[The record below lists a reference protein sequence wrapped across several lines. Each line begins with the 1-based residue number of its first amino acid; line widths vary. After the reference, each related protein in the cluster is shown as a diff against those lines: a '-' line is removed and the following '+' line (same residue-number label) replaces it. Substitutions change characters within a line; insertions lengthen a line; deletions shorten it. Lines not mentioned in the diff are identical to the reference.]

1 MIQFRPLIRDPILV
15 SFVIGAIF
23 GIVATIGMYASEQ
36 EQQNK
41 KRYAGMFKY
50 TMVVIVLSFLTV
62 ILLKIHYG
70 L

>member
-1 MIQFRPLIRDPILV
+1 MV
-15 SFVIGAIF
+15 A
-23 GIVATIGMYASEQ
+23 ATIGMYVSEQ

-41 KRYAGMFKY
+41 KRYAGMVKY
-50 TMVVIVLSFLTV
+50 TAVTIVLSFLVV

>member
-1 MIQFRPLIRDPILV
+1 MIQFHPLIYDPILV

-23 GIVATIGMYASEQ
+23 GIVATIGMYVSEQ

-41 KRYAGMFKY
+41 KRYAGMVKY
-50 TMVVIVLSFLTV
+50 TAVTIVLSFLVV